1 MGSHILGFWGEKVL
15 HNYGYQT
22 YKNVFTVGVTQSGPS
37 MKKKKKKMV
46 QFILGWPI

>member
-1 MGSHILGFWGEKVL
+1 MGSHILGFGGEKVL

-22 YKNVFTVGVTQSGPS
+22 YQNVFTVGVTQSGPS
-37 MKKKKKKMV
+37 IKKKIIMV